1 MLLFSHQYENI
12 KSFRMTN
19 GTKIENSNPDNC
31 RPKKKEK
38 KVKILILIFSIS
50 TFRAK
55 LLLHPPHSHNQKEK
69 KTK

>member
-31 RPKKKEK
+31 RPKKKKEK

-55 LLLHPPHSHNQKEK
+55 LLRHPPHSHNQKK
-69 KTK
+69 KN